1 MCDVLIGILAVIATS
16 WTLADDSTSKAEP
29 EQFPQSAKLAR
40 DRRAD
45 AVLDTAR
52 AQLRQKDFAAA
63 IVALQELLDGPNAF
77 AAGGASVPSFVE
89 EANRL
94 LREMPAAGR
103 ESYERQHGAEANR
116 LWLTSLTSGQLDP
129 LREVV
134 ARFGATTAGWSA
146 LRDLAARHVDRGEWS
161 LAASASMQLSRHPH
175 SSVTRE
181 TGWIARWVLAESRQ
195 SNHER
200 AARELWLRFRNLLE
214 ASPVPAGTTG
224 KNLAEWLAKQLPSN
238 ATAYLRILNWR

>member
-1 MCDVLIGILAVIATS
+1 MKRGLGEVLIWILAVAASSQTF
-16 WTLADDSTSKAEP
+16 ADDTPTKGEP

-45 AVLDTAR
+45 AVLETAR

-94 LREMPAAGR
+94 LREMPAGGR
-103 ESYERQHGAEANR
+103 QAYERSHGTEANR
-116 LWLTSLTSGQLDP
+116 LWQAALQNGRLDA

-134 ARFGATTAGWSA
+134 TRFGATTAGWSA

-161 LAASASMQLSRHPH
+161 LAASASTKLSRHPH
-175 SSVTRE
+175 SNVTRE
-181 TGWIARWVLAESRQ
+181 TGWLAAACRNSPAVPGVTAVRLPG
-195 SNHER
+195 ER
-200 AARELWLRFRNLLE
+200 ALANRRR
-214 ASPVPAGTTG
+214 ASVKG
-224 KNLAEWLAKQLPSN
+224 
-238 ATAYLRILNWR
+238 